1 MTDRRRRVAATVV
14 VVVAAVGSGA
24 WALLPGSAPAATP
37 PAVDVGTAT
46 VIRTDLATTTQL
58 SGTLGFGDAT
68 PVAAGSGGVLTGV
81 TPPGQVV
88 ARGQTLFELDG
99 APVVLLYG
107 SRPPWRTLAVGV
119 TAGPDVRQL
128 EENLDALGYASL
140 APDDSYT
147 AATAAAVRRWQR
159 AAGRPVT
166 GRVDLGAVVYA
177 PGALRVQSVAA
188 TLGAPVGPGQP
199 VVQVTGTAPVV
210 AVAVPAAQTTLV
222 HVGDAVAVTLPS
234 GTTASARVTT
244 VAAVATGG
252 ALSDPSSGS
261 GRPPEATVAALVTL
275 DDPAASGGLDQAPV
289 TIAVTDRTAS
299 GVLAV
304 PVTALVA
311 LAGGGYGV
319 WVVQPGERHLVGVT
333 PGLFATTLVQVTG
346 SGLSAGDV
354 VEVPAP

>member
-1 MTDRRRRVAATVV
+1 VATAV
-14 VVVAAVGSGA
+14 VVVAAAGSGA
-24 WALLPGSAPAATP
+24 WALLPASAPAATP
-37 PAVDVGTAT
+37 PTVDVATAT
-46 VIRTDLATTTQL
+46 VVRTDLATTTQL

-68 PVAAGSGGVLTGV
+68 PVVAGSGGVLTGIAA
-81 TPPGQVV
+81 PGLVI

-99 APVVLLYG
+99 APVALLYG

-140 APDDSYT
+140 TPDDSFT

-159 AAGRPVT
+159 ATGRPVT

-177 PGALRVQSVAA
+177 PGAVRVESVAE
-188 TLGAPVGPGQP
+188 TPGAAVGPGQP

-210 AVAVPAAQTTLV
+210 SVAVPAAQTTLV

-234 GTTASARVTT
+234 GTTTSARVTT

-252 ALSDPSSGS
+252 AQSDPGS
-261 GRPPEATVAALVTL
+261 GRPPEATVAAQVTL

-289 TIAVTDRTAS
+289 TIAVTDRTAN

-319 WVVQPGERHLVGVT
+319 WVVQPGPRHLVGVT

-346 SGLSAGDV
+346 SGLAAGDV